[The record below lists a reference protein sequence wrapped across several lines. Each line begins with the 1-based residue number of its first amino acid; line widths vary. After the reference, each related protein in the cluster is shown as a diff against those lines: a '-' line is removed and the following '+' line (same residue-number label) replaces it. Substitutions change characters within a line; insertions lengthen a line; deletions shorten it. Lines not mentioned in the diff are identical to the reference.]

1 MIVSQLGCLV
11 MLAQILPSTPLVL
24 NFLYIYN
31 LTIVYILI
39 LQTSNQIRFN
49 VRGRSSYLTW
59 GASSGVIDLVGRWN
73 PVLANTNGLPDIL
86 NWYYPNF
93 ITNAENTDLPAD

>member
-39 LQTSNQIRFN
+39 LQMSNQIRFN
-49 VRGRSSYLTW
+49 VRGRQQW
-59 GASSGVIDLVGRWN
+59 G
-73 PVLANTNGLPDIL
+73 
-86 NWYYPNF
+86 Y
-93 ITNAENTDLPAD
+93 